1 MAGLNQMMEP
11 SYRLR
16 LVPDSSDLTQEV
28 SNLRGLCL
36 ECSGKARWRV
46 SGLEEP
52 VVWENHPSVFGGGS
66 YGLSS

>member
-36 ECSGKARWRV
+36 ECSGRITPQ
-46 SGLEEP
+46 SLEVEAMA
-52 VVWENHPSVFGGGS
+52 
-66 YGLSS
+66 